1 MRCPARQ
8 GASSSDPRP
17 CHFRMGRR
25 TDYARTGQSSLPGV
39 SGSSCARRNVFALNG
54 LFTPILHRR
63 ATGAPPAGQHR
74 TRRPPRPGGSLLL
87 RSSRRIRR
95 SREDFCR
102 ARFDSS
108 TRYFVQLFVQL
119 VSDCGLGRRIG
130 DLIQLIRKHLPR
142 HNMYVCYNYSIFAR
156 REHHEQVYWGGTLSI
171 LPCVLLSCPL
181 RLSCPWHTGRL
192 SLTPWI

>member
-1 MRCPARQ
+1 MRGGRAPRTPHDSVAAATHAIAWRVFRPQQYLARIWTRVESRQQFAVRCPARQ

-119 VSDCGLGRRIG
+119 VSDCGLGRRI
-130 DLIQLIRKHLPR
+130 
-142 HNMYVCYNYSIFAR
+142 
-156 REHHEQVYWGGTLSI
+156 
-171 LPCVLLSCPL
+171 
-181 RLSCPWHTGRL
+181 
-192 SLTPWI
+192 